1 MRNMSRG
8 ALAALS
14 ILSFFLLHFAPAQAA
29 DEGVQPVPGGWVSV
43 SSRDDAVIK
52 AARFA
57 LVQQA
62 RQSSSELILLAI
74 KHVRLQVVSGSNFSM
89 NLMVMSEG
97 KRRLAIAVVWSKLD
111 GSLEL
116 TRWHWV

>member
-1 MRNMSRG
+1 
-8 ALAALS
+8 
-14 ILSFFLLHFAPAQAA
+14 
-29 DEGVQPVPGGWVSV
+29 
-43 SSRDDAVIK
+43 
-52 AARFA
+52 
-57 LVQQA
+57 
-62 RQSSSELILLAI
+62 
-74 KHVRLQVVSGSNFSM
+74 VRLQVVSGSNFSM